1 LTKFKFFIMKKM
13 PNSTAISPLNTNLNN
28 EVSAKIRLLSQ
39 SALLF
44 TFGDR
49 NMKIISITLAAILAT
64 CSFFATP
71 AAYASKLLD
80 RPVVSERQ
88 VAKNKAAA
96 IKVYEEGLSQ
106 GKFEVAYTKD
116 FVGRGGGSATFTHA
130 DGIKEAKGWRQ
141 AFPDLKVSVDLIV
154 AEGDLVSV
162 RWTARGTNSGT
173 GNGIPATGKYVQ
185 TSGTTVFRFVD
196 GAIAEEW
203 TAGDALG
210 LMKQLGLLPA
220 PSSGGNPAK

>member
-1 LTKFKFFIMKKM
+1 
-13 PNSTAISPLNTNLNN
+13 
-28 EVSAKIRLLSQ
+28 
-39 SALLF
+39 
-44 TFGDR
+44 
-49 NMKIISITLAAILAT
+49 MKIIALILVAILAGCALPGT
-64 CSFFATP
+64 QFAH
-71 AAYASKLLD
+71 ASNLLD
-80 RPVVSERQ
+80 RPAVSERQ
-88 VAKNKAAA
+88 LAKNKAAA

-116 FVGRGGGSATFTHA
+116 FLGRGGGTATFTHA

-141 AFPDLKVSVDLIV
+141 AFPDLKVNVDLVV

-220 PSSGGNPAK
+220 PNASSGSNAAK

>member
-1 LTKFKFFIMKKM
+1 MRTYKQVLIVI
-13 PNSTAISPLNTNLNN
+13 STLVAILSGSVVLANSPLAQT
-28 EVSAKIRLLSQ
+28 
-39 SALLF
+39 
-44 TFGDR
+44 
-49 NMKIISITLAAILAT
+49 
-64 CSFFATP
+64 
-71 AAYASKLLD
+71 
-80 RPVVSERQ
+80 VVGEPQ
-88 VAKNKAAA
+88 LAKNKAAA
-96 IKVYEEGLSQ
+96 RKVYEEGLSQ
-106 GKFEVAYTKD
+106 GKFEVRYTKD
-116 FVGRGGGSATFTHA
+116 FVGRGGSTSTFTHD

-141 AFPDLKVSVDLIV
+141 AFPDLKVNVDLIV

-173 GNGIPATGKYVQ
+173 GNGLPATGKSVQ

-220 PSSGGNPAK
+220 PNSASSAAK